1 MAKNTQIAQSNDN
14 YTAVIR
20 EASRD
25 LSPKE
30 RVMFKDMANATSLV
44 DFASAQ
50 REIGEKAIIDVA
62 DFAVIDVHNP
72 KATDNVDYTIFLI
85 IDKNGNKFYTSS
97 EAFWSA
103 FSNIYAEMKGS
114 DEEWGIEAVLIPSKN
129 YKGKEIL
136 TCSLV

>member
-1 MAKNTQIAQSNDN
+1 MAKNTQNNEN
-14 YTAVIR
+14 YTSTIR
-20 EASRD
+20 EASRE
-25 LSPKE
+25 LSAKE

-44 DFASAQ
+44 DFVSAQ
-50 REIGEKAIIDVA
+50 REIGEKAVIDVV

-72 KATDNVDYTIFLI
+72 KAQDNTDYTIYLV

-103 FSNIYAEMKGS
+103 FSNIYTEMKES